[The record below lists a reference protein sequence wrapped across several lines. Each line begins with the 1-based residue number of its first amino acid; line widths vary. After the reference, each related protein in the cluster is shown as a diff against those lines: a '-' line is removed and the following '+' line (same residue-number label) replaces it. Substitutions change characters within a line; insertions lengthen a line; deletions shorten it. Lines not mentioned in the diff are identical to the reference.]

1 MHLLLL
7 SLGDGA
13 LTRFVAEC
21 VSKPASDVRIGVVA
35 GAGRELLE
43 DRGYTTVDDFGF
55 GDVDAV
61 YVGGGNTFRI
71 LADLQRSGMDLELS
85 ERVRAGLPYIGLSAG
100 SVIVGPD
107 IEPAGLLDDP
117 TEAPDLACTAGF
129 GLIDQVVVPHA
140 GGMLPAYPSSLIAET
155 LRIYGPRFPLLPVDD
170 DQAVEIHDSTL
181 RVIRSP

>member
-1 MHLLLL
+1 LHLLLL

-13 LTRFVAEC
+13 LTRFVAES
-21 VSKPASDVRIGVVA
+21 VSTPASDVRIGIVA

-43 DRGYTTVDDFGF
+43 DRGYSTVDDFSL
-55 GDVDAV
+55 DEVDAV

-71 LADLQRSGMDLELS
+71 LADLRCSGMDRELT
-85 ERVRAGLPYIGLSAG
+85 EKVHAGLPYIGLSAG

-117 TEAPDLACTAGF
+117 SAAPDLHSTAGF

-140 GGMLPAYPSSLIAET
+140 GGVLPAYPSSLIAET
-155 LRIYGPRFPLLPVDD
+155 LRTYGPRFPLLPVDD
-170 DQAVEIHDSTL
+170 DQAVEVHGSTL
-181 RVIRSP
+181 RVVRSP